1 MVPGKFIT
9 FEGIEGVGKTSQI
22 ERAREFLEGLSI
34 AVISTR
40 EPGGTALGEEIRTL
54 LLNRQHTG
62 MAPVTELLLMF
73 AARNEHCE
81 RLIFPALAAGT
92 WVISDRFVDA
102 SYAYQGGGRGI
113 PAADIAVLEKL
124 VLRAKAPDLT
134 LLFDIPVDLALTR
147 AAARHGRADRF
158 EIERADFF
166 EAARTCYLARA
177 KAEPER
183 FRIIDASATLDEV
196 AEAVAAALRELIAA

>member
-22 ERAREFLEGLSI
+22 NRAREFLEGLSI
-34 AVISTR
+34 AVLSTR

-54 LLNRQHTG
+54 LLDRQHTG

-73 AARNEHCE
+73 AARSEHCE
-81 RLIFPALAAGT
+81 RFIFPALAAGT

-124 VLRAKAPDLT
+124 VLRARAPDLT
-134 LLFDIPVDLALTR
+134 LLFDVPVDLALTR
-147 AAARHGRADRF
+147 TAARHGRADRF
-158 EIERADFF
+158 EIERAGFF
-166 EAARTCYLARA
+166 EAARACYLARA
-177 KAEPER
+177 KAEPAR
-183 FRIIDASATLDEV
+183 FRIIDASATLDGV
-196 AEAVAAALRELIAA
+196 AEAVAAALRELVVA